1 MKKKDILDFV
11 KSYYAGAQVTE
22 FLESVCGGDSGS
34 FIEIRMVRQERVKC
48 MFYRNTEEVV
58 KDLFINKVRLLTDW
72 NVYFGICPRN
82 ERKGKEENV
91 QLVNCLWADLDC
103 YDKKKKQDERE
114 IVKNRKARVDSLKD
128 FKLHPSFIVNSG
140 RGLHCYWL
148 LEEPYAIN
156 DEQDFLNIKGHLK
169 GLSHI
174 LGGDSTFDLSR
185 CLRVPGTIN
194 LKNKNQPLPV
204 EIIEFNNQ
212 LRYKLSQFSEFEEKV
227 DVSSVSIDAS
237 IDHIP
242 SRFWKVLE
250 ENAKLKATWEGK
262 RKNLKDNTRSGYD
275 MSLATLLMPY
285 AFSDSEV
292 ASVLRVSP
300 SGKGKEAKPQYLS
313 LTIGKAEAG
322 WKKREVE
329 SSKRQK
335 ERSSKAKFNPRP
347 YSNEILEKNYL
358 EYDKYKRFWLYDS
371 DTNIWRDDA
380 ELMLNSILRK
390 KILGEEDYKTYCVN
404 EIIADLQGL
413 TFIREELAEPEPYFI
428 PFQNK
433 IYDLKNNR
441 LLDYSPDYFF
451 INKLAISI
459 DEEKKECPS
468 IDKLFGEIVE
478 SGDVISLYEIAAYCF
493 YRSYPYPKMFIL
505 YGSGGNGKGAYTK
518 ILARLLGKENISV
531 VASSDLQNN
540 RFGSS
545 QLYTKMLNISSE
557 MDYTILKN
565 TSKLKKCSGEDL
577 IYCERKFK
585 EPFSFRNY
593 AKMMFLTN
601 QVPLTSDKT
610 YAFYRR
616 IFLLEFPYT
625 FVEGETADPMIIEKI
640 PREEFEGLAWK
651 CLQILKEF
659 YRQGFVFTKHE
670 KIEEIT
676 RKYEDLSNPLN
687 RFLEEFTER
696 EPNNDIPVADFSE
709 KYISYLRQKGF
720 RLWSPRE
727 INKAMGDQGFSQ
739 KTLRGDKNTTAYKAW
754 IEVKWK

>member
-1 MKKKDILDFV
+1 MNQLEKEKRKKRKKEQKKFFKAIFKETKGFVELRTITHQGKVNRLFYPTADINGLVGNLTNDYENAFKDV
-11 KSYYAGAQVTE
+11 
-22 FLESVCGGDSGS
+22 
-34 FIEIRMVRQERVKC
+34 
-48 MFYRNTEEVV
+48 
-58 KDLFINKVRLLTDW
+58 
-72 NVYFGICPRN
+72 NVYFGVCPRN
-82 ERKGKEENV
+82 ERRGKEENIKQV
-91 QLVNCLWADLDC
+91 RSFWIDIDC
-103 YDKKKKQDERE
+103 KNQEERKQELEELKK
-114 IVKNRKARVDSLKD
+114 
-128 FKLHPSFIVNSG
+128 FKLSPSITVCSG
-140 RGLHCYWL
+140 NGLHCYWL
-148 LEEPYAIN
+148 LEESYLVKSNEDKLKA
-156 DEQDFLNIKGHLK
+156 KSYLK
-169 GLSHI
+169 GLAI
-174 LGGDSTFDLSR
+174 ALKGDKTFDLAR
-185 CLRVPGTIN
+185 ILRVPGTEN
-194 LKNKNQPLPV
+194 MKNPKNPLPV
-204 EIIEFNNQ
+204 EILEFNPATI
-212 LRYKLSQFSEFEEKV
+212 YTLSVFEEFKV
-227 DVSSVSIDAS
+227 EVKDIAIPDIDTS
-237 IDHIP
+237 LDSIP

-292 ASVLRVSP
+292 ASVLRASP

-347 YSNEILEKNYL
+347 YSEEILEKNHL
-358 EYDKYKRFWLYDS
+358 KYDKYRRFWLYDS
-371 DTNIWRDDA
+371 DTNIWSDGA
-380 ELMLNSILRK
+380 ELLLNSILRK
-390 KILGEEDYKTYCVN
+390 KILGQEDYKTYCVK

-413 TFIREELAEPEPYFI
+413 TFIREELAESEPYFI

-451 INKLAISI
+451 MNKLAISI
-459 DEEKKECPS
+459 DQEKKECPS
-468 IDKLFGEIVE
+468 IHKLFREIVQSE
-478 SGDVISLYEIAAYCF
+478 DTISLYEMAAYCF
-493 YRSYPYPKMFIL
+493 YRGYPYPKMFIL
-505 YGSGGNGKGAYTK
+505 YGSGGNGKSVYTK
-518 ILARLLGKENISV
+518 ILARLLGRENISL

-540 RFGSS
+540 RFASS
-545 QLYTKMLNISSE
+545 LLYTKMLNISSE
-557 MDYTILKN
+557 MDYTLLKK
-565 TSKLKKCSGEDL
+565 TGKLKQCSGEDL

-601 QVPLTSDKT
+601 QVPLTWDKT

-625 FVEGETADPMIIEKI
+625 FIEGETADPMIVDKI
-640 PREEFEGLAWK
+640 SGHEFQGLAWK
-651 CLQILKEF
+651 CLQILKKF

-676 RKYEDLSNPLN
+676 KKYEDLSNPLSK
-687 RFLEEFTER
+687 FLEEFTER
-696 EPNNDIPVADFSE
+696 EPDNDISVADFSD
-709 KYISYLRQKGF
+709 KYISYLKEKGF

-727 INKAMGDQGFSQ
+727 INKAMGDKGFSQ
-739 KTLRGDKNTTAYKAW
+739 KALRGDKDTTTYKAW